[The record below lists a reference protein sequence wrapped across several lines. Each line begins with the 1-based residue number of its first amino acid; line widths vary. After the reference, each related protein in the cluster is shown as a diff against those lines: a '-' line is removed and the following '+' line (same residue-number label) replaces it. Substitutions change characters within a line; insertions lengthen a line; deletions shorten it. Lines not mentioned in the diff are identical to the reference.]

1 VVLPDS
7 PSALFAAALV
17 AAFALPFEA
26 IPPLVSTPWFTLT
39 DDKLVLLVL
48 LAGWLTLGLAGERSA
63 LSEAG
68 WRAILPTRAE
78 WRLLLPTLAFIVVTL
93 VSARLAA
100 PEYADEAVRFVA
112 RLLAAALFMLL
123 GLRLGRDV
131 RQARGLLWAVAFGA
145 GLSGLLG
152 LGEALRWAPLD
163 PVLALFK
170 VAPTRVG
177 GDVRASASFQYA
189 TIAAMY
195 FEMVAPLAIVLAA
208 TSRRRLGLLLGV
220 GIAVA
225 CTANVV
231 LSLTRA
237 GMLTLAVAYAAL
249 VVVAWARVD
258 LRRVLVPALASAGVL
273 VGGAILLFL
282 HDPVFDLRLQ
292 TESDADWY
300 GAAYSAPATLQL
312 QADHTSTVDLD
323 VRNEGRIT
331 WTTSGTHPFALGY
344 RWLTADGTGVL
355 DVAPAEVSLSHD
367 VEPGHTIHVRA
378 DLAVPDLPAGTYRL
392 DWGMLQRDVLQFYER
407 GWADAETEVSIA
419 PSTTEM
425 TGPTGSTPP
434 GVSPRDDGEAPWVVG
449 RMDLWGAALRLIAV
463 HPLLGVGPDNFRH
476 YYGAVLGLEAW
487 DERVEA
493 NNVYLEV
500 LADLGV
506 LGLAAFVWVVAGPL
520 VAAGRGALAR
530 GSRAYLALGVGL
542 SLVAFLVHGLLD
554 AFLAFNPTA
563 WLFWLLLGLAATS
576 QDGGVGRLSDTDQ
589 KPQVSGR

>member
-39 DDKLVLLVL
+39 DDKLVLLAL
-48 LAGWLTLGLAGERSA
+48 LAGWLTLGLAEQRS
-63 LSEAG
+63 
-68 WRAILPTRAE
+68 AILPTRAE

-100 PEYADEAVRFVA
+100 AEYADEAVRFVA
-112 RLLAAALFMLL
+112 RLLAAVLFMLL

-131 RQARGLLWAVAFGA
+131 RQARGVLWAIALGA

-208 TSRRRLGLLLGV
+208 TSRRRPGLLLGV
-220 GIAVA
+220 GIAVV

-237 GMLTLAVAYAAL
+237 GMLTLAVVYAAL
-249 VVVAWARVD
+249 VAVALARID

-273 VGGAILLFL
+273 VGGATLLFL
-282 HDPVFDLRLQ
+282 QDPVFDLRLQ

-331 WTTSGTHPFALGY
+331 WTISGTHPFALGY

-355 DVAPAEVSLSHD
+355 DVAPVEVSLSHD
-367 VEPGHTIHVRA
+367 VEPGDTIHVRA
-378 DLAVPDLPAGTYRL
+378 NLAVPDLPAGTYRL

-419 PSTTEM
+419 PSTTGR
-425 TGPTGSTPP
+425 TGGTPP

-449 RMDLWGAALRLIAV
+449 RMDLWGAALRLIAADPV
-463 HPLLGVGPDNFRH
+463 LGVGPDNFRH

-530 GSRAYLALGVGL
+530 GPRAYLALGVGL

-563 WLFWLLLGLAATS
+563 WLFWLLLGFAATS
-576 QDGGVGRLSDTDQ
+576 QDSGAARRSDTDQ